1 MIKLAGGGQGLPR
14 YVVLLAVLSALLM
27 AGAIF
32 YFREELDGLKQYG
45 YIGGFLISLI
55 SSSTV
60 VIPVPGLAL
69 IIALSSLVAYPW
81 LLGLA
86 VGAGSTLGE
95 FVGYLV
101 GTVGR
106 LSLQKNPSST
116 YIRLEGWM
124 QRRGWLVILA
134 FAAIPFTPFDFVGI
148 IAGALRY
155 TWWKFLLFC
164 LAGKIVKGISVAY
177 AGAWGLSHWF
187 SF

>member
-1 MIKLAGGGQGLPR
+1 MPR

-69 IIALSSLVAYPW
+69 IIALSSVVAYPW

-164 LAGKIVKGISVAY
+164 LAGKTVKGLIVAY
-177 AGAWGLSHWF
+177 AGDWGGSLFLGWF
-187 SF
+187 NFV

>member
-1 MIKLAGGGQGLPR
+1 MPPYVGLL
-14 YVVLLAVLSALLM
+14 VVLSALLI
-27 AGAIF
+27 AGAAI
-32 YFREELDGLKQYG
+32 YFREELEGLKQYG

-69 IIALSSLVAYPW
+69 IIALSSVVAYPW

-101 GTVGR
+101 GTLGWQ
-106 LSLQKNPSST
+106 SLRKNPSSI

-155 TWWKFLLFC
+155 PWWKFLLFC
-164 LAGKIVKGISVAY
+164 LAGKIVKGLVVAY
-177 AGAWGLSHWF
+177 AGDWGSNMFL
-187 SF
+187 